1 MCKDSVFISTAS
13 LYKEETQNPPIYL
26 IKKRRIAADRC
37 RRTSVYSDF
46 THYSTAELF

>member
-26 IKKRRIAADRC
+26 KKKRKIAD
-37 RRTSVYSDF
+37 
-46 THYSTAELF
+46 ELLRQRFFIEHGK